1 MSSLWLS
8 AVLLCLAAMLNE
20 QANAYFITV
29 DAHSEEC
36 YFDRAL
42 AGTKLGLTFEV
53 VEGGFLD
60 IDVQITGPDNKVI
73 YKGDRETNGK
83 YTFATHMDGIY
94 KYCFSNKMSTMTPK
108 IIMFSMD
115 VAEAH
120 PVSPN
125 TNTRNSFSILV
136 VLFLLFISII
146 IDFTRIDSN
155 QPNLFN
161 SYIIS

>member
-1 MSSLWLS
+1 MLVVCSL
-8 AVLLCLAAMLNE
+8 ALLKSTAD
-20 QANAYFITV
+20 AYFITV

-60 IDVQITGPDNKVI
+60 IDVLITGPDNKVI

-83 YTFATHMDGIY
+83 YTFAAHTDGIY

-108 IIMFSMD
+108 IVMFSMD
-115 VAEAH
+115 VVESH

-125 TNTRNSFSILV
+125 TNTGN
-136 VLFLLFISII
+136 
-146 IDFTRIDSN
+146 
-155 QPNLFN
+155 
-161 SYIIS
+161 